1 MQVYRKIVSC
11 SSKNIAWIAM
21 VMSNLQLDYILSYSL
36 SYLYTLSYSSL
47 DLCIMHAVHT
57 ATLDVIA

>member
-1 MQVYRKIVSC
+1 
-11 SSKNIAWIAM
+11 M